1 MQYIIAFFKDRILV
15 YFASVQI
22 KKNGQSSLENSIT

>member
-1 MQYIIAFFKDRILV
+1 MQYIIAFFKDRIV
-15 YFASVQI
+15 GYFASVQI